1 MSNKKNQEINCP
13 EFDNKRES
21 YVEWKGKVDD
31 WIGVVG
37 DKVTYKGVILRSVL
51 TGEAWNLVSGIPGEE
66 LRKKDGWKGIIDI
79 MDKKYGEDKKKEKL
93 RVMDELYKVERR
105 NEESIP
111 DFISRFDQ
119 LVRKGI
125 ACGMKDLDDEHK
137 GSLLLGRA
145 KLNEQDRKMMDAVLE
160 DDRNYKKVNDTLMR
174 VFPKR
179 ENLKEKLWVEGRS
192 EEKININKKCF
203 NCNEEGHLSWQC
215 KRERRMKKM
224 KKCKGCERIGHEIE
238 ECWFKDR
245 KCYKCQQM
253 GHIASQCNKE
263 SGDEG
268 KETKKDERVFYGEE
282 REVNEENFETICGII
297 DTGCRPTI
305 VGEL

>member
-1 MSNKKNQEINCP
+1 MPNKKNQEINCP
-13 EFDNKRES
+13 EFDNRRES

-37 DKVTYKGVILRSVL
+37 EKVDYKGIILRSVL

-66 LRKKDGWKGIIDI
+66 LIKKDGWKAIIDI

-93 RVMDELYKVERR
+93 RIMDEIYKVERK
-105 NEESIP
+105 NEESIS

-119 LVRKGI
+119 LVRNGTS
-125 ACGMKDLDDEHK
+125 CGMKDLDEEHK

-160 DDRNYKKVNDTLMR
+160 DDRNYQKVNDTLMR
-174 VFPKR
+174 VFHKR
-179 ENLKEKLWVEGRS
+179 ENLKEKLWMEGRS
-192 EEKININKKCF
+192 EEKTMTNKKCF
-203 NCNEEGHLSWQC
+203 NCNEEGHISWQC
-215 KRERRMKKM
+215 KRERRIRKI
-224 KKCKGCERIGHEIE
+224 KKCKGCERNGHEIE

-253 GHIASQCNKE
+253 GHVASQCNKE
-263 SGDEG
+263 SENEG
-268 KETKKDERVFYGEE
+268 KDTKKDERVFYGEE
-282 REVNEENFETICGII
+282 QEVNEENFETICGII